1 MTIRINA
8 HLKSLLTTLLLCSL
22 LLAVPLAYAED
33 APGSGEPVA
42 PIGVTTLI
50 LLLGL
55 GAVFAV
61 GPNPLARGSYKGENG
76 YQKGERPPG
85 QSAPHDEI

>member
-55 GAVFAV
+55 GAVSAV
-61 GPNPLARGSYKGENG
+61 GVISLARGSFKGENG
-76 YQKGERPPG
+76 DDQ
-85 QSAPHDEI
+85 A